1 MLYLMLRHAGRT
13 SDVAADDLAEE
24 ELQAFAAQRRSAVLL
39 QASATVVGAFLP
51 LLAVVFYLALAIF
64 YFIDPVRLMRTGSL
78 RRARL
83 EEKSAENLRVTRMA
97 RGMRGSGLASEA
109 REHRPQPWQG
119 HVLRAQFAGG
129 EGGLIDP
136 PVDQAQQGL
145 RRQLHGG

>member
-24 ELQAFAAQRRSAVLL
+24 ELQAFARQRRSAVLL

-64 YFIDPVRLMRTGSL
+64 YVIDPVRLMRTGSL

-83 EEKSAENLRVTRMA
+83 AEKSAGNLRATPLHPVH
-97 RGMRGSGLASEA
+97 E
-109 REHRPQPWQG
+109 
-119 HVLRAQFAGG
+119 LRAQTG
-129 EGGLIDP
+129 
-136 PVDQAQQGL
+136 
-145 RRQLHGG
+145 